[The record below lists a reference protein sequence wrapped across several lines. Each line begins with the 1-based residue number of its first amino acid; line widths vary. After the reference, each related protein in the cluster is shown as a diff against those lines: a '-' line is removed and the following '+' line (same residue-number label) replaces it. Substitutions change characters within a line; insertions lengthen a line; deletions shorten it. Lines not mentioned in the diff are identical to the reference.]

1 MTLSCTRLHR
11 LFQFV
16 PQHRSARTAFPTK
29 RASTTLCTFA
39 FAALVLPV
47 SLFPGSLAAQDVTE
61 QNAAAQNGENTGNTV
76 PPVTAPLATNDV
88 LPSQALG
95 ADDLLQIMVPYCPE
109 LSRSFR
115 VSSDGS
121 LVLPLLKQR
130 IPVAGLQ
137 PSQVE
142 KKIAAALVAEQVL
155 TEPVVSIS
163 VLEYRSKPVS
173 VVGAVNHPLT
183 FQATGD
189 TTLLD
194 ALAKAGGL
202 APTVG
207 PNISVTHRDQLA
219 DGTMHVTVQSIPVRG
234 LIESADPKYNIKLHG
249 DEEVRI
255 PEAGRIFVAGNVK
268 KPGSFSM
275 QDDSETT
282 VVKALAL
289 SEGLQPYSA
298 KLAYIY
304 REHTPGAPREEI
316 SVPLSA
322 IMARKAPDMMLQP
335 DDILYVPDNNGKRMT
350 AKVLAQLAGFGSAT
364 ATGMLIYR

>member
-1 MTLSCTRLHR
+1 MTDSSVPLHPMLPCTTRDFR
-11 LFQFV
+11 
-16 PQHRSARTAFPTK
+16 ARTPYTK
-29 RASTTLCTFA
+29 RSTSFCTLA
-39 FAALVLPV
+39 FAAMVLPAF
-47 SLFPGSLAAQDVTE
+47 LLPGSLAAQDAAE
-61 QNAAAQNGENTGNTV
+61 PNAAQSGTASAV
-76 PPVTAPLATNDV
+76 PAPLATNDV

-115 VSSDGS
+115 VGADGS

-130 IPVAGLQ
+130 ISVAGLQ

-142 KKIAAALVAEQVL
+142 KKIADALISEQVL

-173 VVGAVNHPLT
+173 VLGAVNHPLT

-207 PNISVTHRDQLA
+207 PTISVTHREQIA

-234 LIESADPKYNIKLHG
+234 LMESADPKYNVKLHG
-249 DEEVRI
+249 DEEVRV
-255 PEAGRIFVAGNVK
+255 PEAGRIFVAGNVR
-268 KPGSFSM
+268 KPGSFAM

-282 VVKALAL
+282 VVKALAM
-289 SEGLQPYSA
+289 SEGLQQYSG
-298 KLAYIY
+298 KNAYIY

-322 IMARKAPDMMLQP
+322 IMARKAPDVTLQP
-335 DDILYVPDNNGKRMT
+335 DDILYVPDNNGKRIT
-350 AKVLAQLAGFGSAT
+350 AKVLAQVAGFGTAT